1 LFPGIPGL
9 VIELPDGRFQHGGAA
24 PQHGGAAPQHVGR
37 DACRCAAW
45 GSPRRC

>member
-24 PQHGGAAPQHVGR
+24 PQHVGR